1 MINFALVGYVCV
13 ALLLAFLGRRT
24 RLGPILI
31 FLISILLTPVFS
43 MIYLIVTRF
52 EFRKLGSWT
61 SSRRAVFPTATSSC
75 SSP

>member
-13 ALLLAFLGRRT
+13 ALLLAFLGHRT

-52 EFRKLGSWT
+52 EFRK
-61 SSRRAVFPTATSSC
+61 
-75 SSP
+75 